1 MTHGRGF
8 GNDHG
13 EHNGAPLSHDTTD
26 TPDRTD
32 TVDVTAS
39 PQDVYAAE
47 STATKVLRVS
57 RSHVSG
63 AAAGLLAVTAV
74 TSGVLTVGATDVA
87 PPTSMPTVAAT
98 SPAEQSA
105 APSDVSTTA
114 AGVAGLPGMDPLA
127 AAQLVSAAMSATGA
141 NTGEPA
147 SVVRAAPVSGVIPQ
161 RMVEAYQRGEAV
173 AAQRAPQC
181 NMPWWLLAG
190 IGRVESGHAAGG
202 AVDANGVTVTRI
214 LGPRLDGTTPDT
226 AVITDT
232 DGGRFD
238 GDPHYDRAVGPMQ
251 FIPGTWVLAGVD
263 GNGDGT
269 ANPSQV
275 DDAAASAA
283 MYLCSGGGDMSN
295 PADMASAIL
304 RYNNSTQY
312 VQDVLAG
319 ATAYRDGHVPVT
331 PPRKIQA
338 APETSQTTTQAA
350 KGAPAPSS
358 AARPG
363 QRGGAG
369 PCRCRKCRGGGQ
381 RGVVPHRLS
390 WLGPGRRRE
399 HRSSGTRDR
408 HGLDHFTVHRS
419 VGLGHH
425 HVRHPD
431 RSYCRVGYCHRE
443 HPGHPGNFGPVQ
455 GRAVHGCSVHRCSD
469 YGCAVRH
476 SSAQLRPAHSH
487 GNAVRRGRAAHLPPQ
502 RRAAGWPAQGLAAAR
517 YRLGQRAARGSD
529 RVYGAATDRARGDVH
544 QGCGSAVDRH
554 RCCRACSQA
563 DELTVGSGAERPG
576 RRLGAGHTR
585 ATRRDACQRTW
596 WHVPVVRLAGVLRGP
611 FRLLRGSS

>member
-358 AARPG
+358 AARQATPVGPAGRPAAPTADG
-363 QRGGAG
+363 QANAEAQARAAAESAAAAGSAASSRTASRGS
-369 PCRCRKCRGGGQ
+369 
-381 RGVVPHRLS
+381 VPAEGESTARPAPATATGS
-390 WLGPGRRRE
+390 TTSPSTAASG
-399 HRSSGTRDR
+399 SATTTSGTPTAPTAAS
-408 HGLDHFTVHRS
+408 GTATASTPATPETSAPSKAARS
-419 VGLGHH
+419 TAA
-425 HVRHPD
+425 P
-431 RSYCRVGYCHRE
+431 STAA
-443 HPGHPGNFGPVQ
+443 PTTAAPSATAPP
-455 GRAVHGCSVHRCSD
+455 
-469 YGCAVRH
+469 
-476 SSAQLRPAHSH
+476 SSAPPTPTATPSGEVELPTCRPSDEQLA
-487 GNAVRRGRAAHLPPQ
+487 GLPKGSPLHDID
-502 RRAAGWPAQGLAAAR
+502 WDSEPLA
-517 YRLGQRAARGSD
+517 D
-529 RVYGAATDRARGDVH
+529 
-544 QGCGSAVDRH
+544 
-554 RCCRACSQA
+554 
-563 DELTVGSGAERPG
+563 LTVCTAPQLTELEETYTKAVVQQLIDTGAVAP
-576 RRLGAGHTR
+576 APKPTN
-585 ATRRDACQRTW
+585 
-596 WHVPVVRLAGVLRGP
+596 
-611 FRLLRGSS
+611 